1 MLGSGKDQTLTM
13 DHKKI
18 IVFNPIKTATEKRK
32 KRLVKVKDIAKT
44 LSCYHFTRK
53 QTKALLKILQ
63 QMGIVRFSKK
73 AGYIEILD
81 SRFLILL
88 NKNKKSAWKPIELVE
103 NHDS

>member
-1 MLGSGKDQTLTM
+1 M

-18 IVFNPIKTATEKRK
+18 ITSELIKTETEKKK
-32 KRLVKVKDIAKT
+32 KRLVKLKDIAKI
-44 LSCYHFTRK
+44 LSCYHFSRK
-53 QTKALLKILQ
+53 QVKNLMKIFQ

-73 AGYIEILD
+73 VGYIEILD

-88 NKNKKSAWKPIELVE
+88 NRNRKTAWKPIELVE